1 MKYSLQA
8 RLLLTSL
15 AILLVFVLLTGLA
28 LDKAF
33 HDSAEASLKNRLEA
47 HMFALLAAT
56 DVNDE
61 GAVVLSRKLPDP
73 LFDRAGSG
81 LYAGVTKRSGEALLQ
96 SPSALGVRIPAPGAI
111 RTGEGRFDR
120 VRLNGGAAH
129 SRYLFGANWLLESG
143 GEMPLSYY
151 VIEDLSGYQSQIN
164 QYRRSLWSWLGG
176 AALLLLLVQGIILRW
191 GLKPLRQVEADLAEI
206 EAGLTRRFDRRYPRE
221 LEGLTKNLNELL
233 ENTRKQLSRYRDALG
248 NVSHSLK
255 TPLTVLRSALET
267 QNSDESFQRIALEQ
281 LDRMQQIIDYH
292 LRRAAAAGNRQL
304 ESRVKVK
311 KILDKVIKTL
321 RKSHPDAPE
330 TMELLIDNEAWF
342 YGDEGDLYEILGNLL
357 ENACKWGKHR
367 IRVTVHLSNSANK
380 YAGGLEIMIEDDGV
394 GIPEVIRDR
403 MIERGQR
410 ADAGTQGHGLGLH
423 MVQEIVLMYGGEMDI
438 LHSDLGGAAVRVR
451 VP

>member
-15 AILLVFVLLTGLA
+15 AILLAFVALTGLA

-33 HDSAEASLKNRLEA
+33 HDSAEASLQNRLEA

-56 DVNDE
+56 EVNDDGE
-61 GAVVLSRKLPDP
+61 VVLSRELPDP
-73 LFDRAGSG
+73 LFNQAVSG
-81 LYAGVTKRSGEALLQ
+81 LYAGVAKRSGEVLLQ
-96 SPSALGVRIPAPGAI
+96 SPSALGVRLPAPGGI
-111 RTGEGRFDR
+111 QTGVGQFDR

-143 GEMPLSYY
+143 GQLPLSYY
-151 VIEDLSGYQSQIN
+151 VVEDLSGYQSQVN

-176 AALLLLLVQGIILRW
+176 AALLLLLVQGVILRW

-206 EAGLTRRFDRRYPRE
+206 EAGLSRRLDGRYPRE

-255 TPLTVLRSALET
+255 TPLTVLRSAVAT
-267 QNSDESFQRIALEQ
+267 QNSDESFQRIAREQ
-281 LDRMQQIIDYH
+281 LERMQQIIDYH
-292 LRRAAAAGNRQL
+292 LHRAAAAGHRQL
-304 ESRVKVK
+304 ASRVEVK
-311 KILDKVIKTL
+311 KILDKTIKTL

-330 TMELLIDNEAWF
+330 TMELLLDQEAWF

-367 IRVTVHLSNSANK
+367 IRVTVHLSKRVNK
-380 YAGGLEIMIEDDGV
+380 YAGGLDIMIEDDGA
-394 GIPEVIRDR
+394 GIPEIVRDR
-403 MIERGQR
+403 VLERGQR
-410 ADAGTQGHGLGLH
+410 ADAGTEGHGLWLH
-423 MVQEIVLMYGGEMDI
+423 MVQVIVWMYGGEMNI
-438 LHSDLGGAAVRVR
+438 MRSELGGAAIRVTI
-451 VP
+451 P